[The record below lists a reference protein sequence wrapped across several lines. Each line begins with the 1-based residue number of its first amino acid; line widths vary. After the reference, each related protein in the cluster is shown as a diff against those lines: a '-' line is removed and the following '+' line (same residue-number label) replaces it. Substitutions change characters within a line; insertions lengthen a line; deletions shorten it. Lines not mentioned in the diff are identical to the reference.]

1 MEQLLNEQG
10 IFRIGMRRGMYRLL
24 EGEKLVG
31 LNPVGTV

>member
-1 MEQLLNEQG
+1 MEQLLSELG
-10 IFRIGMRRGMYRLL
+10 IFRIGARRGVYRLL